1 MEWAVELDV
10 PIVAEWGVGTNWYEC
25 KG

>member
-1 MEWAVELDV
+1 MEGAVELDV
-10 PIVAEWGVGTNWYEC
+10 PIVAEWGVGRSWYDC